1 MSKDLTEKKFKEHI
15 QKHIDRVNFVK
26 VNLTDDSSILG
37 FIVKASDDFL
47 MIEEANDFSLAGTKI
62 IPYNRILGIRHS
74 ASDKVSK
81 RIYSEESLIKLNQK
95 IIDNTSLKDFESLF
109 KSIKKQNFHCIIES
123 RKKDQEIF
131 SIGEILEITEKS
143 VVIKNYNPIG
153 KIDKKPRKISF
164 KNIEL
169 INFNDNYSVVFR
181 KYLYK

>member
-47 MIEEANDFSLAGTKI
+47 MIEEVNDFSLAGTKI

-81 RIYSEESLIKLNQK
+81 RIYSEEGLIKLNQK
-95 IIDNTSLKDFESLF
+95 IINNTSLKDFESFSNLLKNKTF
-109 KSIKKQNFHCIIES
+109 TALLKVEKKI
-123 RKKDQEIF
+123 
-131 SIGEILEITEKS
+131 
-143 VVIKNYNPIG
+143 
-153 KIDKKPRKISF
+153 
-164 KNIEL
+164 
-169 INFNDNYSVVFR
+169 R
-181 KYLYK
+181 KYFQ